1 MATITVTGN
10 LGSDPKINTAQSGT
24 SYSRFSLAWA
34 ESQKDK
40 SGQWQQ
46 GPTVWIHVTCF
57 GKVAE
62 SVARNIRKG
71 HRVTVSG
78 TITPEEWTDRQGQIS
93 TELTIRANSVAVD
106 LTFQDVNISK
116 HQTQQGYGMG
126 GFGDTG
132 QAPF

>member
-57 GKVAE
+57 GLLAE
-62 SVARNIRKG
+62 SVARNLRKG

-78 TITPEEWTDRQGQIS
+78 TITPETWVAPQGQES
-93 TELTIRANSVAVD
+93 TQLTIRANSVAAD
-106 LTFQDVNISK
+106 LTFQDMQISK
-116 HQTQQGYGMG
+116 HQATQTN
-126 GFGDTG
+126 TG
-132 QAPF
+132 WQSEQAPF